1 MSVARQVRFQHDSRH
16 KRLQTGKSIQPLH
29 ILTSIVRRN
38 QFADSSSCQSAP
50 SAAILPY
57 MAMTSWKVLVKPREG
72 LKELRDRELEST
84 ESHGRAQVGLVSFY
98 LILLCRLVMDRQ
110 CYQYPIHSNCLS
122 SLIGLHWRTSCIQRA
137 GRCSVGF
144 QSQAVGNFIW

>member
-84 ESHGRAQVGLVSFY
+84 ESHGRAQVGFVSFY
-98 LILLCRLVMDRQ
+98 LILLCRYVIARQ
-110 CYQYPIHSNCLS
+110 YFQYPVNINCFS
-122 SLIGLHWRTSCIQRA
+122 SPTCLHWRTSCIPRA
-137 GRCSVGF
+137 SACSVGF
-144 QSQAVGNFIW
+144 